1 MSNQLFSEFEKIAK
15 TYNNTK
21 SIYEVLLQLNNK
33 KTNNLILKW
42 AGDLSKY
49 LSKEDKEIAN
59 TILKKYLTSL
69 TIREMQIKTT
79 MKTIS
84 SSLGQTFL
92 LRLSSNNPDHEA
104 SDSIPGLTQWV
115 KDLVLPQGVA

>member
-33 KTNNLILKW
+33 KSNNLILKW

-59 TILKKYLTSL
+59 TY
-69 TIREMQIKTT
+69 
-79 MKTIS
+79 
-84 SSLGQTFL
+84 
-92 LRLSSNNPDHEA
+92 
-104 SDSIPGLTQWV
+104 
-115 KDLVLPQGVA
+115 